1 MTTTMTTR
9 TRISES
15 EGRDDPAAQAK
26 VETYADWPMAKRIR
40 VWLGSRL
47 LYLMVRALL
56 ASYRFEIIGLEN
68 RKAAEKLSSSGSFC
82 LAVWHE
88 HLLAS
93 TLAHAFQPFAPLAS
107 PSADGAVV
115 AYIFKR
121 LGLDT
126 IRGSSSRGG
135 PEARQQLIERTRRG
149 IFTALTVDGP
159 RGPRRRVKGGAVDI
173 ARKTSVPVLP
183 CIAAA
188 ARPWV
193 LTKTWDQFKIPR
205 PFSRIAVAYGPP
217 IVVPPETEGLAFDE
231 LKTKVKDAIDAAER
245 VALAAAARGR

>member
-1 MTTTMTTR
+1 MTTMTTT
-9 TRISES
+9 TRISDPQDL
-15 EGRDDPAAQAK
+15 DDPAAQAK
-26 VETYADWPMAKRIR
+26 VETYADWPMAKRIK

-47 LYLMVRALL
+47 LYLVVRALL
-56 ASYRFEIIGLEN
+56 ASYRYEIVGLDN
-68 RKAAEKLSSSGSFC
+68 RRAAEKLSASGSFC

-88 HLLAS
+88 HLLAT
-93 TLAHAFQPFAPLAS
+93 TLAHAWQPFAPLAS

-115 AYIFKR
+115 TYVFRK
-121 LGLDT
+121 LGLAT

-135 PEARQQLIERTRRG
+135 PQARQQLIEETRRG
-149 IFTALTVDGP
+149 VFTALTVDGP

-173 ARKTSVPVLP
+173 ARKTGVPVLP

-205 PFSRIAVAYGPP
+205 PFSRIVLAYGPP
-217 IVVPPETEGLAFDE
+217 IVVPPETEGLAFGE
-231 LKTKVKDAIDAAER
+231 FKNKVKDAIDAAESA
-245 VALAAAARGR
+245 ALAAVARGS